1 MIALTVRPW
10 VGRDYQGQS
19 GPCPVPAPSCKVPYH
34 FLVGL
39 LMFQWRNIL
48 VGALWSSLLSL
59 KMEEE
64 AESAEARSGQSF
76 GNNRHIPLGKGPT
89 SNWTGFFFGVFLDPD
104 KVHPIE
110 AEQLAC
116 SEQP

>member
-1 MIALTVRPW
+1 
-10 VGRDYQGQS
+10 
-19 GPCPVPAPSCKVPYH
+19 
-34 FLVGL
+34 
-39 LMFQWRNIL
+39 MFQWRNIL